1 MKNLLLL
8 SIILLVSGCSTVRI
22 IQTDHVPEFSLSNYK
37 TFDFYLLR
45 TDIPA
50 EPDFTKRIGWMKDEI
65 RKQFEARGIVQ
76 SKDNPDLLVNI
87 GIIMEERIQTR
98 ETDFATDAPKY
109 MSSRNYYWESEMVE
123 VGRYHHGTV
132 SVDLVEPEKTALV
145 WFGLAESIAVKKD
158 DSAKKNI
165 AIGVEKLFSEMNS
178 D

>member
-76 SKDNPDLLVNI
+76 TKDNPDLLVNI
-87 GIIMEERIQTR
+87 GIVVEEKIQTR
-98 ETDFATDAPKY
+98 ETDFATDAPRY
-109 MSSRNYYWESEMVE
+109 VGTRNYHWESEVVE
-123 VGRYHHGTV
+123 VGRYHAGTV
-132 SVDLVEPEKTALV
+132 SVDFVEPEKTALV
-145 WFGLAESIAVKKD
+145 WFGIAESVVVKKD
-158 DSAKKNI
+158 DNSKKNM
-165 AIGVEKLFSEMNS
+165 AIGLEKLFSKIQS